1 LHVFRVGHLIDE
13 ILSQLNAVRNFLGF
27 EIVNL
32 FWHARLAQPFVSIY
46 FVQNCLRVIEILVN
60 KFLQIIDKI
69 LGSDGLEFEKP
80 QIRLNEI

>member
-1 LHVFRVGHLIDE
+1 LIDE

-46 FVQNCLRVIEILVN
+46 FVQNYLRVIEILVN

-69 LGSDGLEFEKP
+69 LGSNGLEFEKP